1 MRPGTPASALPHAPP
16 RVPCWSVPWS
26 MASIDLNA
34 DLGETVAG
42 VPTADD
48 EAMFAVISSASVAC
62 GGHAGDA
69 ASLRAA
75 VDRAARFG
83 VAVGAHPSYPDRAG
97 FGRLALA
104 MTPEALTESVT
115 AQLSALVAS
124 GADVRYVKPHG
135 ALYHA
140 VAADRAQADA
150 VVSAIAALAD
160 RLGRALPVLGLHG
173 QIERA
178 AHAAGL
184 GFVREAFLDR
194 GYRPDG
200 MLVARSEPGA
210 LLHDPAEVAE
220 RAVRLVR
227 EGVVQAADGTL
238 VAVEA
243 ASLCVHGD
251 SPDAVAMARAV
262 RAALEADGIEVRAPW

>member
-1 MRPGTPASALPHAPP
+1 
-16 RVPCWSVPWS
+16 
-26 MASIDLNA
+26 MAWIDLNA

-75 VDRAARFG
+75 VARAARFG
-83 VAVGAHPSYPDRAG
+83 VAVGAHPSYPDTQN
-97 FGRLALA
+97 FGRVRMA
-104 MTPEALTESVT
+104 MAPDE
-115 AQLSALVAS
+115 LSASVAGQLAALVDA
-124 GADVRYVKPHG
+124 GGDVRYVKPHG

-140 VAADRAQADA
+140 VTVDGEQADA
-150 VVSAIAALAD
+150 VVAAIAELAA
-160 RLGRALPVLGLHG
+160 RLGRAVPVLGLPG
-173 QIERA
+173 EIERA
-178 AHAAGL
+178 ARAAGL

-194 GYRPDG
+194 GYLPDG
-200 MLVARSEPGA
+200 TLVPRGEPGA
-210 LLHDPAEVAE
+210 LLHDPAEVAA

-227 EGVVQAADGTL
+227 EGVVPAADGSL
-238 VAVEA
+238 VAVRA

-251 SPDAVAMARAV
+251 SPDAVALARAV
-262 RAALEADGIEVRAPW
+262 RAALDSEGIEVRAPW

>member
-1 MRPGTPASALPHAPP
+1 
-16 RVPCWSVPWS
+16 
-26 MASIDLNA
+26 MARIDLNA

-83 VAVGAHPSYPDRAG
+83 VAVGAHPSYPDTQN
-97 FGRLALA
+97 FGRLRMA
-104 MTPEALTESVT
+104 MAPEELSATVA
-115 AQLSALVAS
+115 AQLTALVEA
-124 GADVRYVKPHG
+124 GGDVRYVKPHG

-140 VAADRAQADA
+140 VTVDGEQADA
-150 VVSAIAALAD
+150 VVAAIAALAA
-160 RLGRALPVLGLHG
+160 RLGRAVPVLGLHG
-173 QIERA
+173 EIERSA
-178 AHAAGL
+178 RAAGL

-194 GYRPDG
+194 GYLADG
-200 MLVARSEPGA
+200 TLVPRGGPGA
-210 LLHDPAEVAE
+210 LLREPAEVAA

-227 EGVVQAADGTL
+227 EGVVRATDGSL
-238 VAVEA
+238 VTVEA

-251 SPDAVAMARAV
+251 SPDAVALARAV
-262 RAALEADGIEVRAPW
+262 RAALDADGIEVRAPW

>member
-1 MRPGTPASALPHAPP
+1 
-16 RVPCWSVPWS
+16 

-34 DLGETVAG
+34 DLGETVGG

-83 VAVGAHPSYPDRAG
+83 VAVGAHPSYPDRAR
-97 FGRLALA
+97 FGRVRMA
-104 MTPEALTESVT
+104 MSRAELTATVA
-115 AQLSALVAS
+115 AQLAALVEA
-124 GADVRYVKPHG
+124 GGQVRYVKPHG

-140 VAADRAQADA
+140 VTVDAEQADA
-150 VVSAIAALAD
+150 VVAAIADLAA
-160 RLGRALPVLGLHG
+160 RLGRAVPVLGLHG
-173 QIERA
+173 EIERA
-178 AHAAGL
+178 ARAGGL

-194 GYRPDG
+194 GYLPDG
-200 MLVARSEPGA
+200 TLVPRGEPAA

-227 EGVVQAADGTL
+227 EGVVQAVDGSL
-238 VAVEA
+238 VPVRA

-262 RAALEADGIEVRAPW
+262 RAALDADDIEVRAPW